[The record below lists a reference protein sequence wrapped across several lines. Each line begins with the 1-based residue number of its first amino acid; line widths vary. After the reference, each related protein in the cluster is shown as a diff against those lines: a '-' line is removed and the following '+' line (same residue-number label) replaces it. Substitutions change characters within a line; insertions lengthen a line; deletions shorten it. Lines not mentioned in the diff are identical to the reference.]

1 MFQYRSYILAVTI
14 LIASTS
20 FAQADERYRPIKDET
35 VKKECGA
42 CHLAFQPQ
50 MLPKRSWEKIMAGM
64 SDHFGEDAS
73 LDETTTQHIK
83 TYLMDNA
90 ADGGWW
96 NGKFLRGVKDD
107 MTPLRITEMPYWVR
121 EHNEEVPNKAWNDP
135 KVKSKANCMACHA
148 RAERGNYDDD

>member
-1 MFQYRSYILAVTI
+1 MFQTKSYILAASI

-20 FAQADERYRPIKDET
+20 LVQADERYRPIQDET

-50 MLPKRSWEKIMAGM
+50 MLPKRSWEKIMTGL

-73 LDETTTQHIK
+73 LDETTAQHIK

-90 ADGGWW
+90 ADSGWW
-96 NGKFLRGVKDD
+96 SGKFLRGVKDD

-121 EHNEEVPNKAWNDP
+121 EHNEEVPNWAWSDP
-135 KVKSKANCMACHA
+135 KVKSKVNCTACHP
-148 RAERGNYDDD
+148 RAGRGNYDDD